1 MPGIKCKCGNVI
13 KTGEIPNPNEWLIIS
28 DVDYDL
34 YSGSINS
41 EELYKEMKSMLI
53 CNKCSRLWIYWE
65 GSEKEPVAYII
76 DPEI

>member
-13 KTGEIPNPNEWLIIS
+13 KTGEIPNTNEWLIIS

-34 YSGSINS
+34 YPGSINS

-53 CNKCSRLWIYWE
+53 CDKCSRLLIYWE
-65 GSEKEPVAYII
+65 GSEKEPIAYII
-76 DPEI
+76 DPEK